1 VIDRLPCLEIW
12 LAKMAAHGLVST
24 CLHRLTWARERLI
37 FPYPLPAIGLLP
49 CVLPMERH
57 LEVPEC
63 WQYSKLVFWF
73 ALVEAIPFHVF
84 GDKWHHVIRIGTAI
98 IGYGMP
104 QADKTI
110 TGSPHGSLLR
120 CGSG

>member
-1 VIDRLPCLEIW
+1 
-12 LAKMAAHGLVST
+12 
-24 CLHRLTWARERLI
+24 
-37 FPYPLPAIGLLP
+37 
-49 CVLPMERH
+49 MERH

-73 ALVEAIPFHVF
+73 ALVEGTPLHVF

-110 TGSPHGSLLR
+110 TGSPLSWWERLKAPPRFWRYLNQFVVQAAQGSE
-120 CGSG
+120 